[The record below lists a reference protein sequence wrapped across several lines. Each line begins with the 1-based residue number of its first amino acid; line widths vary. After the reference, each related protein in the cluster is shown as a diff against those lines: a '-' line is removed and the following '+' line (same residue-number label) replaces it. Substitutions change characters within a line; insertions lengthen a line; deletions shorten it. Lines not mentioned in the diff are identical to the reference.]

1 MKASLQH
8 LEAGLR
14 ETKGELR
21 ADVKDL
27 GNKMD
32 KELKDLGNKMDRKF
46 DRLLYLVIS
55 GLVGLVL
62 KGGFDHFVIGKE
74 VKGSAQPGREK

>member
-14 ETKGELR
+14 ETRAELR
-21 ADVKDL
+21 ADVRDL
-27 GNKMD
+27 GNKI
-32 KELKDLGNKMDRKF
+32 DRKF

-62 KGGFDHFVIGKE
+62 KGGLDYFVSGKE
-74 VKGSAQPGREK
+74 VTGSAQQGREKLSEVPCVVCFV

>member
-14 ETKGELR
+14 ETRMELRDMKGELR

-27 GNKMD
+27 GD
-32 KELKDLGNKMDRKF
+32 KMDRKL
-46 DRLLYLVIS
+46 DRLLYMVIS
-55 GLVGLVL
+55 GLVGFVL
-62 KGGFDHFVIGKE
+62 KGGFDYFVSGKE
-74 VKGSAQPGREK
+74 VKGSAQQGGQK